1 MKKFF
6 LVFGFVLISTAVFA
20 AIPVKLTIAQGPADL
35 VNFNKVTVFGPSGQI
50 KVCVE
55 AVCTVQIPAGTKL
68 TLTANGS
75 LPNTDFFR
83 WTKATGS
90 AASCALSTNHQC
102 TFTITQETQAEAA
115 FKRVRNLKVQL
126 GEGDGKIVV
135 KRGHQVLFE
144 CTNRA
149 PLACSTGVFEGDR
162 FRIEAIALNLSQFQK
177 FTQQTGNMTVCT
189 GQGATFF
196 CEFSITQDSS
206 LVANFIPIP

>member
-6 LVFGFVLISTAVFA
+6 LVLSFVLISTAAFA
-20 AIPVKLTIAQGPADL
+20 AIQVKLTVVKDPADQNSL
-35 VNFNKVTVFGPSGQI
+35 NKISVFGPSGQI
-50 KVCVE
+50 LVCSE
-55 AVCTVQIPAGTKL
+55 PSCTVNVTAGTKL

-75 LPNTDFFR
+75 LPNTGFFR
-83 WTKATGS
+83 WKSASGS
-90 AASCALSTNHQC
+90 AASCALSSNNQC
-102 TFTITQETQAEAA
+102 SFTITQPSQAEAT
-115 FKRVRNLKVQL
+115 FKRVRGLKVQL

-135 KRGHQVLFE
+135 KRQNQVLFE

-149 PLACSTGVFEGDR
+149 PLACSTGVLEGER

-177 FTQQTGNMTVCT
+177 FTQQTGNMTACT